1 MWRHRS
7 GYSASQS
14 AATKTRSLNE
24 RQACGVEVK
33 WIPSQSVGCHL
44 EMITTAS
51 GWGRQAAASAVGGHN
66 NLRRERV
73 DDCVREETVDARQ
86 GVQLRDDEGL
96 LQKLRRPGSTVA
108 GATADNQPKSA
119 GGWWRRTVEKAMQKR
134 SRSQGPR
141 TKSENH
147 GGRAKPKPGTS
158 GRKTR
163 QANQTDLVCDLTG

>member
-1 MWRHRS
+1 
-7 GYSASQS
+7 
-14 AATKTRSLNE
+14 
-24 RQACGVEVK
+24 
-33 WIPSQSVGCHL
+33 
-44 EMITTAS
+44 
-51 GWGRQAAASAVGGHN
+51 
-66 NLRRERV
+66 
-73 DDCVREETVDARQ
+73 VDARQ

-108 GATADNQPKSA
+108 GATADNQPRTA

-158 GRKTR
+158 GRKTKH
-163 QANQTDLVCDLTG
+163 ANQTDLVCV